1 MKNINRGLGIVVFL
15 LSISTIAF
23 GQKKDSADVSKIG
36 MKIAGN
42 DLTHKKYYKGL
53 DKNPYT
59 GVMVERYPESKKIK
73 RTVEIKDGI
82 IVDGQ
87 VVELYESGGK
97 KSEEYFLKGDRNG
110 KYSEWYENGKLKM
123 EGGYINDLE
132 EGRWTYYKEDGKK
145 DYFNYFKK
153 GVIVTKKK

>member
-15 LSISTIAF
+15 LSISNIAF
-23 GQKKDSADVSKIG
+23 GQKKDTADVSKIG
-36 MKIAGN
+36 MKITGN

-82 IVDGQ
+82 IVDGP